1 MLGKLRGMSLAE
13 DTKDVEIDRRDVE
26 ALAKALID
34 IYYIILSL
42 GVIVYETTKITAR
55 GHKITLPSDFIK
67 HALLIKRI
75 SKVLEEIIWRVLYSP
90 SLVLIEETRIS
101 NSPEGRLDMPLTSRL
116 RAQGLSMIAT
126 KRRRLSMESIEN
138 IFLKSFL
145 KRLDIDICS
154 ALSKLSNFTS
164 DNIIYDA
171 LLKEFTKDFKESL
184 LTLRRH
190 IRRIIEKNFLK
201 HVKVSK
207 HFVSY
212 STIKRFAYRV
222 LERGIYP
229 YSKIAQL
236 ALEYLRENTLALLSR
251 YEANAEVLRNLKLR
265 LWDYKLYEVYV
276 FYVMTYA
283 ILQELL
289 KEKSVPLIAGLYSN
303 EALITV
309 NLGNKIKVLYDRSI
323 PCSSWISHGKYSIF
337 NGDEINIPSG
347 RPDITIQIS
356 SSVIA
361 VCDAKYRISAAELS
375 EARFKVLGYMHE
387 YSAPIGVLVFDPQHL
402 MSKEVLDEE
411 IREDIELM
419 DRIRKYRGILIENKN
434 KSFYIVALSPVRH
447 TELIET
453 REYRLL
459 KDLCSK
465 LIHYL
470 R

>member
-1 MLGKLRGMSLAE
+1 MSLAE
-13 DTKDVEIDRRDVE
+13 DTKDVETSRKDIE

-42 GVIVYETTKITAR
+42 GVIVYETTKITAK

-75 SKVLEEIIWRVLYSP
+75 SKTLEEIIWRVLYSP
-90 SLVLIEETRIS
+90 SLVLIEETRLSDI
-101 NSPEGRLDMPLTSRL
+101 PEGRLDIPLTSRL

-145 KRLDIDICS
+145 KRLDIDISS
-154 ALSKLSNFTS
+154 ALSKLSNFAG
-164 DNIIYDA
+164 DDIIYDT

-190 IRRIIEKNFLK
+190 IRKIIEKSFLK
-201 HVKVSK
+201 NVRVSR

-212 STIKRFAYRV
+212 STIKRIAYRV
-222 LERGIYP
+222 LERGVYP
-229 YSKIAQL
+229 YNKIAQL
-236 ALEYLRENTLALLSR
+236 ALEYLRENTLTLLSK
-251 YEANAEVLRNLKLR
+251 YEANAEVLRDLKLR

-289 KEKSVPLIAGLYSN
+289 KEKSAPLTAGLYSD

-309 NLGNKIKVLYDRSI
+309 NLGSKIKILYDRGI
-323 PCSSWISHGKYSIF
+323 PCSSWISHGKYSVF
-337 NGDEINIPSG
+337 NGNEISIPSG
-347 RPDITIQIS
+347 RPDIAIQIS

-361 VCDAKYRISAAELS
+361 VCDAKYRVSAAELS

-387 YSAPIGVLVFDPQHL
+387 YSAPIGILIFDPQHL
-402 MSKEVLDEE
+402 MYKEVLDEE
-411 IREDIELM
+411 VREDIELM
-419 DRIRKYRGILIENKN
+419 GKIRKYRGVLIENKN
-434 KSFYIVALSPVRH
+434 KSLYIVALSPVRH
-447 TELIET
+447 TELMET
-453 REYRLL
+453 QEYRIL
-459 KDLCSK
+459 KDLCAK

>member
-1 MLGKLRGMSLAE
+1 MVQTWCKRTTLASLVLWYDKQGERFRSLSELVRAALEGMEEIIRQNGEIVVENIDEAEEVLKAFKLRNLNPGG
-13 DTKDVEIDRRDVE
+13 KGRRNLYNN
-26 ALAKALID
+26 LAKAS
-34 IYYIILSL
+34 SL
-42 GVIVYETTKITAR
+42 GT
-55 GHKITLPSDFIK
+55 
-67 HALLIKRI
+67 
-75 SKVLEEIIWRVLYSP
+75 SKE
-90 SLVLIEETRIS
+90 
-101 NSPEGRLDMPLTSRL
+101 
-116 RAQGLSMIAT
+116 
-126 KRRRLSMESIEN
+126 IEN
-138 IFLKSFL
+138 A
-145 KRLDIDICS
+145 R
-154 ALSKLSNFTS
+154 
-164 DNIIYDA
+164 
-171 LLKEFTKDFKESL
+171 E
-184 LTLRRH
+184 

-251 YEANAEVLRNLKLR
+251 YEANAEVLRDLKLR

-470 R
+470 H